1 MPILVAMLV
10 GFGLDALLGDPE
22 KLYHPVRTIG
32 LLISKGEKL
41 LRRLLPKREFLAGA
55 ILAVSVCVLCCGVP
69 LLILWLLGK
78 WSFIPCLILEAIWCW
93 RLLAAKC
100 LKDEAFRIRKYLRLG
115 DIENSR
121 KYVGYVVGRD
131 TAELTEEEVVKAAV
145 ETVAE
150 NTSDGVVAPL
160 LYFAVGGAPLMFLY
174 KAVNTMDSMIGYKNE
189 KYLYFGRFAA
199 RLDDVFNFIP
209 ARVTGLLMVL
219 TAPLVGLS
227 GKNAWRVFRRDRY
240 KHLSPNSAQC
250 EAAAAG
256 ALGVELGGSHS
267 YFGKLVEKPTIG
279 DPTRPGDAED
289 ITKTVKLM
297 YAASTAALILFAAIR
312 LAAVLA
318 MGII

>member
-1 MPILVAMLV
+1 MLILAALLI
-10 GFGLDALLGDPE
+10 GFALDAILGDPE
-22 KLYHPVRTIG
+22 GLYHPVRTIG
-32 LLISKGEKL
+32 LLISRGEKM

-55 ILAVSVCVLCCGVP
+55 ILAICVCVLCFAVP
-69 LLILWLLGK
+69 FVILWLLGK
-78 WSFIPCLILEAIWCW
+78 WSLIPCLILEAIWCW
-93 RLLAAKC
+93 RILAAKC
-100 LKDEAFRIRKYLRLG
+100 LKDEAFRIRKYLRLQ

-131 TAELTEEEVVKAAV
+131 TAELTEEEIIKATV

-150 NTSDGVVAPL
+150 NTSDGVVAPM
-160 LYFAVGGAPLMFLY
+160 LYFAIGGAPLAFLY

-209 ARVTGLLMVL
+209 ARITGLLMIV

-227 GKNAWRVFRRDRY
+227 GRGAWRIFRRDRY

-250 EAAAAG
+250 ESAAAG
-256 ALGVELGGSHS
+256 ALGVELGGSHK
-267 YFGKLVEKPTIG
+267 YFGKMVEKPTIG
-279 DPTRPGDAED
+279 DPERPVDAED

-297 YAASTAALILFAAIR
+297 YAASSAALLLFGAAR
-312 LAAVLA
+312 LALVLT
-318 MGII
+318 IFN